1 MDTAPQKATGSAN
14 GSAPPQLL
22 GVASLINLEA
32 LYRERGI
39 DSSAVGD
46 DRALD
51 APWRE
56 ATDAWLQRAALA
68 VALAAHNA
76 ACLLDMEGVIV
87 DGNIGRGLL
96 AELLR
101 VLDAALARHS
111 WEGVTR
117 PALLAGTI
125 GSDARALGGALLPL
139 YAAYAPDSDL
149 FLEILR

>member
-1 MDTAPQKATGSAN
+1 MDTAPKKATGSAN
-14 GSAPPQLL
+14 GSGPPQLL

-39 DSSAVGD
+39 DLSAVGD

-56 ATDAWLQRAALA
+56 TTHAWLQRAAPAIALA
-68 VALAAHNA
+68 VHNA

-96 AELLR
+96 TELRR

-125 GSDARALGGALLPL
+125 GSDARAVGGALLPL
-139 YAAYAPDSDL
+139 HAAYAPDSDL
-149 FLEILR
+149 FLKIER